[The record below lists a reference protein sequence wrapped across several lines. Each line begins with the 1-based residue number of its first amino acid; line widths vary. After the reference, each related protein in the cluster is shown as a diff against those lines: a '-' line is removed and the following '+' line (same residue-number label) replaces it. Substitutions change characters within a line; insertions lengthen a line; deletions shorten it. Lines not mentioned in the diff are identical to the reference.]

1 MSFYFEIDKKS
12 GNVEDRGDRYR
23 IRIQNPEFFMLML
36 LKLMANPDIRYD
48 RTESGDYV
56 GTPYHGDLNE

>member
-1 MSFYFEIDKKS
+1 MSLYFEIEKES

-23 IRIQNPEFFMLML
+23 IRIRNPEFFMLML
-36 LKLMANPDIRYD
+36 LKSMANPDIRYD

-56 GTPYHGDLNE
+56 GTPYRGDIDE